1 MLKIEVRKSV
11 KNFTNSF
18 YTLSTKNQQNNIILQ
33 SIFTEDFETKTYIEL
48 ILIITIIISL
58 YY

>member
-11 KNFTNSF
+11 KNFKNSF
-18 YTLSTKNQQNNIILQ
+18 YTLSTKNQQKNIILQ
-33 SIFTEDFETKTYIEL
+33 FIFTEDFETKTYIEL
-48 ILIITIIISL
+48 ILIIIIIISL